1 MNALVDFGNGKRL
14 SMQVSS
20 DMSLSQSV
28 HITGRRGWGRLDT
41 PFNPCEIAAASWAVG
56 EIGESTK
63 IFEPYNQYVLM
74 LESFRNSCENNVV
87 PSFKKSK
94 QICELLEQIRKAS
107 KLN

>member
-41 PFNPCEIAAASWAVG
+41 PFNPCEIATASWAVG

-94 QICELLEQIRKAS
+94 QICELLEQII
-107 KLN
+107 KLRN